1 MKLFQIEEP
10 DGSPGD
16 PEAPGAAVGIDASG
30 KLAAVAISVGGNATT
45 LADRD
50 GFERDLPVPAADGGW
65 QALLEGAKLR
75 AERSLSRPVTH
86 AVLVLGGA
94 PDRAVAARLLTASAA
109 AGLELLRLMP
119 ASEVPAGETP
129 AEAAA
134 IVAEDLAPR
143 PEAPLGQP

>member
-30 KLAAVAISVGGNATT
+30 RLATVAVAVGGNAAT
-45 LADRD
+45 LADRE
-50 GFERDLPVPAADGGW
+50 GFACDLPVPGLEGDW
-65 QALLEGAKLR
+65 HALLEGAKLR

-86 AVLVLGGA
+86 AVLVLADA
-94 PDRAVAARLLTASAA
+94 PDRALAARLLNASAA

-119 ASEVPAGETP
+119 AGEVPAGEAP

-143 PEAPLGQP
+143 PDTLIGPA